1 MMIPHIIEIK
11 MFTVNTLDIDSYSLT
26 IQYSLNAIGFLFFYI
41 AVYEFICA
49 QSPHAMKGLVI
60 ETFFAIEGVFQL
72 LGAVITYVLLAFGW
86 NIVHTFLSYGF
97 VYYLI
102 SAIIALHMLL
112 GSTSIERE
120 MNLAT
125 SIAMLKN
132 TMLKLKTT
140 LIMSVIMT
148 I

>member
-1 MMIPHIIEIK
+1 MMIPHIIGIK
-11 MFTVNTLDIDSYSLT
+11 MFTVNILDIDSYSLT

-102 SAIIALHMLL
+102 SAIIALHVLL

-120 MNLAT
+120 MNLTA
-125 SIAMLKN
+125 SIAMLKT
-132 TMLKLKTT
+132 TMLMLKSN
-140 LIMSVIMT
+140 L
-148 I
+148 

>member
-1 MMIPHIIEIK
+1 MMIPHIIGIK

-86 NIVHTFLSYGF
+86 NIAHTFLSYGF

-102 SAIIALHMLL
+102 STIIALHMCC
-112 GSTSIERE
+112 SAVQVSRER
-120 MNLAT
+120 
-125 SIAMLKN
+125 
-132 TMLKLKTT
+132 
-140 LIMSVIMT
+140 
-148 I
+148 